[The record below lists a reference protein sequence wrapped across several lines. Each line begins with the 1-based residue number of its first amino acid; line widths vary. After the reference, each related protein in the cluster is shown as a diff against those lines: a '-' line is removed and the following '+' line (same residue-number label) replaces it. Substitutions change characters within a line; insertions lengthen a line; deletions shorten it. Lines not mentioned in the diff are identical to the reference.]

1 MRSLEPMTYLMVGLR
16 IFLNHFSFGF
26 NTNFHLPARYFK
38 SIFVGN
44 THPMFTPSFEFPAF
58 SRRLVVRLITVIC
71 LGICTFSCQSP
82 SSKTSSTD
90 LPSELVSEE
99 KETSV
104 SFETLA
110 GEEIAL
116 SPTNNQWTVLHFW
129 ATWCK
134 PCLAEF
140 PELKN
145 ALPRLATD
153 SVQFLLAS
161 DEDLDQIDAFQKKHQ
176 TGLDLI
182 RMKSGALADF
192 EIYALPTTIILDKNG
207 KEVYRHAGQLK
218 WADISSIDQLLAEQP

>member
-1 MRSLEPMTYLMVGLR
+1 
-16 IFLNHFSFGF
+16 
-26 NTNFHLPARYFK
+26 
-38 SIFVGN
+38 
-44 THPMFTPSFEFPAF
+44 MFTPFYEFPAI
-58 SRRLVVRLITVIC
+58 SLRLIAVAC
-71 LGICTFSCQSP
+71 LGIISFSCQSP
-82 SSKTSSTD
+82 TSKTSSTE
-90 LPSELVSEE
+90 LPSEQVSVN
-99 KETSV
+99 KKTSV

-110 GEEIAL
+110 GEEVSL
-116 SPTNNQWTVLHFW
+116 SPANNQWTVLHFW

-140 PELKN
+140 PELKI

-161 DEDLDQIDAFQKKHQ
+161 DEDLDQIEAFQKKHQ

-192 EIYALPTTIILDKNG
+192 EIYALPTTIILDNKG

-218 WADISSIDQLLAEQP
+218 WAEVTSIEQLVSEQP